1 MRDASKHMQLHVAA
15 VDPDICNCSPIF
27 ITAGSCL
34 PAMAQWQKDRLS
46 SDTNFKFSTVSSV
59 ERVVFILKMLTAT
72 WTEHEILS
80 NSLTE
85 HVLAD

>member
-27 ITAGSCL
+27 ITAGY

-46 SDTNFKFSTVSSV
+46 SHTKFQTVSSV
-59 ERVVFILKMLTAT
+59 ERIVFILKMVMAT
-72 WTEHEILS
+72 WTEHEFLS
-80 NSLTE
+80 NSLKE

>member
-27 ITAGSCL
+27 ITAGY

-59 ERVVFILKMLTAT
+59 ERVFCILKRLIAT
-72 WTEHEILS
+72 WTEHEFLS

>member
-1 MRDASKHMQLHVAA
+1 MQLHVAA
-15 VDPDICNCSPIF
+15 VDPDICNCNPIF
-27 ITAGSCL
+27 ITAGS

-46 SDTNFKFSTVSSV
+46 SDTNFKFLTVSSV

-80 NSLTE
+80 NSLTA